1 MLYGCSGNGVKKERK
16 NMNLKTAT
24 LIALVGVAVHFV
36 LGLFTMLLQF
46 VGFSHIPH
54 QLFQVIWLL
63 NMIIFNGSIILFLS
77 VFFSKQKE

>member
-1 MLYGCSGNGVKKERK
+1 
-16 NMNLKTAT
+16 MNLKTAT
-24 LIALVGVAVHFV
+24 LIALVGTSVHFV

-46 VGFSHIPH
+46 VGLSHIPY

-63 NMIIFNGSIILFLS
+63 NMIIFNGSIILFLA

>member
-1 MLYGCSGNGVKKERK
+1 
-16 NMNLKTAT
+16 MNLKTAT
-24 LIALVGVAVHFV
+24 LIALIGMSVHFV

-46 VGFSHIPH
+46 VGLSHIPY

-63 NMIIFNGSIILFLS
+63 NMIIFNGSIIFFLA